1 MSNIKKYNDFISEA
15 VFKEQDPVKRR
26 GDYAKRL
33 QDLSDED
40 LKKRKEAI
48 KKQMDRPDS
57 VIGQLN
63 RDAKAEKEKANEFIS
78 EAWGVDREDR
88 KRFEEQAKF
97 GKRIIRGKEQKTLI
111 APKNLTPVLK
121 KLKSEITKL
130 KKEHKKRVRG
140 NTNSS
145 QYMGLASIYFRIYN
159 ILDFAN
165 ITKDGF
171 VKTYDRFIP
180 YPVND
185 NYDIDVNTFE
195 QIWARIAQ
203 DGYVFSHETEK
214 FPTGNEYL
222 SEWKEK
228 AGGDYQMLKFGLHR
242 GEEGLSKKF
251 EDLLKDIPKSV
262 TLKPENPV
270 DLDKK
275 SVDDITPEEEK
286 EMMGSGF
293 MAHENKIDNFSN
305 FKLK

>member
-1 MSNIKKYNDFISEA
+1 MGNVKKF
-15 VFKEQDPVKRR
+15 
-26 GDYAKRL
+26 
-33 QDLSDED
+33 
-40 LKKRKEAI
+40 
-48 KKQMDRPDS
+48 
-57 VIGQLN
+57 
-63 RDAKAEKEKANEFIS
+63 NEFNTQAIN
-78 EAWGVDREDR
+78 ERMLDNKDK

-121 KLKSEITKL
+121 KLKSELTKL
-130 KKEHKKRVRG
+130 KKEQKGWRN

-145 QYMGLASIYFRIYN
+145 PYMGLASIYFRIYN

-195 QIWARIAQ
+195 QIWMRIVQ
-203 DGYVFSHETEK
+203 DGYIFSHESEK

-242 GEEGLSKKF
+242 GEEGLSKNF
-251 EDLLKDIPKSV
+251 EDLLKDIPKSKV
-262 TLKPENPV
+262 SEPVEVKPTE
-270 DLDKK
+270 KK
-275 SVDDITPEEEK
+275 TPLTDTDTPDDSFDITPEEEK
-286 EMMGSGF
+286 EMMGRGSI
-293 MAHENKIDNFSN
+293 AYESKLIHINKFTN
-305 FKLK
+305 FK